1 MTRPNLAVRNQKGG
15 WVWLRETSNDC
26 ADDGDNGSNDGSV
39 STEDGDNAGS
49 VNTDDGDDGNV
60 STEDGDDDNVNG
72 VGGDVTSKI
81 IPTCAC
87 RHKVS
92 NAENDVLYLSL

>member
-1 MTRPNLAVRNQKGG
+1 M
-15 WVWLRETSNDC
+15 
-26 ADDGDNGSNDGSV
+26 

-49 VNTDDGDDGNV
+49 V

-87 RHKVS
+87 RHKVN